1 MNIKLYEK
9 PIITKFVTIND
20 EEFELKDLYGALYQ
34 IQQTKEDDHYGD
46 YSLRDYNLDSKET
59 MDKLVKIGLVK
70 NYTGPRMANLYCM
83 KDENSINDL
92 LNTLYKLDI

>member
-1 MNIKLYEK
+1 
-9 PIITKFVTIND
+9 
-20 EEFELKDLYGALYQ
+20 
-34 IQQTKEDDHYGD
+34 
-46 YSLRDYNLDSKET
+46 
-59 MDKLVKIGLVK
+59 MDKLVNIGLVK